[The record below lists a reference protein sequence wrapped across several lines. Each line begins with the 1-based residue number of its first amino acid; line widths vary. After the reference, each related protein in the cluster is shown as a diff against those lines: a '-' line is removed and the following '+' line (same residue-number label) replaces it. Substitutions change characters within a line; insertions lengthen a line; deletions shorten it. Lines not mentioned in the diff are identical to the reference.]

1 MIVRLWQSR
10 LDANN
15 NNFKFFMQIKNSHLL
30 ALSVKVLP
38 AFMLSLSIFAV
49 CSCKKAPSTGEAFV
63 TLKSDEIRFLGDLE
77 VSFYGAD
84 FPEQLESFQASI
96 IDSAKVIVLAPFEDK
111 AANLKAEITKNK
123 EAIAKFDSAVEEH
136 RKNQD
141 ETAHKSFLDTAL
153 KTLSS
158 RLARDEADLKK
169 ADNTIAAIKSSN
181 SISQLN
187 ALVDTGH
194 KGVDVDKLIIT
205 IKKFL
210 SNKKLTSTRTGSD
223 GEFKVPSDAR
233 FVMAYHFREST
244 KNELF
249 WLIKINL
256 AEDQVRLTNS
266 NMTKARKRD
275 GSESGMLLLEVLKV
289 SFDDQ

>member
-1 MIVRLWQSR
+1 MH
-10 LDANN
+10 
-15 NNFKFFMQIKNSHLL
+15 IKNSHLL
-30 ALSVKVLP
+30 ALSVKILP

-77 VSFYGAD
+77 VSFYESD
-84 FPEQLESFQASI
+84 FPKQLESFQASI

-111 AANLKAEITKNK
+111 AANLKARIAETKKATASFEPVKIK
-123 EAIAKFDSAVEEH
+123 EAFATLDSGVEEH
-136 RKNQD
+136 HKNQD
-141 ETAHKSFLDTAL
+141 ETAHKSFLDTCL

-169 ADNTIAAIKSSN
+169 ADNTIAAIKNSN

-210 SNKKLTSTRTGSD
+210 SNKKLSSTRTGSD
-223 GEFKVPSDAR
+223 GKFKVPSDAR

-256 AEDQVRLTNS
+256 DEDQVKLTNS
-266 NMTKARKRD
+266 NMTNARKRE